1 MDEPEKPFSCR
12 ELGCG
17 ESFTN
22 ADRLAVHSKKHDLV
36 LQLGNKGGAFVA
48 DQTPTPT
55 RFIRNCEEVG
65 LFQDLQNVNI
75 FDDSFKREMEARST
89 IHHLGL
95 DNHDN
100 HLTTTMASDDTLH
113 TPHIFPHMPDDSA
126 TNLFLNKPEDRRD
139 LVQNRLG
146 NDDIEHSTI
155 NKCMK
160 SNTEDNLSSLTIQ
173 NNERNDINEKNCM
186 NIAENIT
193 QNMKIPARSR
203 LKLMRQ
209 NSVDLGDGD
218 IPTIT
223 IKENN
228 RQENPSQE
236 GLKSRRIIQRNNLR
250 DIRLPV
256 ISISDSS
263 RHGTVINSRQTIDGM
278 SSKSEFTEKPQ
289 NQSKDTSL
297 LTVPDIDVK
306 NNLRNSI
313 KGKILKCM
321 SQKSIEMELVR
332 FTNDANK
339 RTVDLNNISIEDMP
353 NINEMSNDPSAK
365 SNCSAQIN
373 ILESQCS
380 FIESS
385 NSNISSNMLN
395 SNIAYAGKEKKILSN
410 SSTNNAYIQNKLL
423 ISETNILDNMT
434 ISNSPIHNAS
444 NMKEIHRKTVISQKD
459 SFKTDT
465 IDENQNDGYELLL
478 KWPDGKKVYL
488 KEVFRDDDSDEQK
501 NNNNTTKVLPNSLTL
516 LQNDSINVNNES
528 ASFKRKLDPLPSNT
542 KRFTQSHANPKLPIK
557 PITSE
562 NCLKECLILP
572 QTFITNKLSSPH
584 IMTNSIQV
592 VPISNVL
599 QQAQDILNK
608 NSSLESSPS
617 SSSVINKRSKNSC
630 VIQKTNNTNKPTK
643 RLDPDFSKTE
653 FNNAKVNDSSKTD
666 PNKTDQLKKD
676 CIQWRNRAAVNRYRN
691 RQKQLHKVAL
701 QRNEVLEIQNKNL
714 LEKLSQALHEVKRLQ
729 NILALHN
736 NCTISVPAQNS
747 ASVIQPTEMFD
758 RKFEKKSENIH
769 CVK

>member
-236 GLKSRRIIQRNNLR
+236 GLKSRRIIQ
-250 DIRLPV
+250 
-256 ISISDSS
+256 
-263 RHGTVINSRQTIDGM
+263 H
-278 SSKSEFTEKPQ
+278 
-289 NQSKDTSL
+289 
-297 LTVPDIDVK
+297 
-306 NNLRNSI
+306 
-313 KGKILKCM
+313 
-321 SQKSIEMELVR
+321 
-332 FTNDANK
+332 
-339 RTVDLNNISIEDMP
+339 
-353 NINEMSNDPSAK
+353 
-365 SNCSAQIN
+365 
-373 ILESQCS
+373 
-380 FIESS
+380 
-385 NSNISSNMLN
+385 
-395 SNIAYAGKEKKILSN
+395 
-410 SSTNNAYIQNKLL
+410 
-423 ISETNILDNMT
+423 NMT